1 MLSEA
6 MDKGLL
12 IDGVLADSEAQRRRL
27 WLLRE
32 GQAEAQKAGGAGIK
46 HDVSVPVSRVPE
58 FIGRADAALE
68 LNALKLLKQAF
79 DPDN

>member
-1 MLSEA
+1 